1 MYLQWHSQRPP
12 FNNVEVPE
20 GIRKKQN
27 KRQTD
32 KRNKRFKSDTDA
44 KDIANDD
51 AEVVSSSV
59 NKTKL
64 NTKRIFDKQGRE
76 KASRRTGDW

>member
-1 MYLQWHSQRPP
+1 MGN

-51 AEVVSSSV
+51 AEDVSSSV

-64 NTKRIFDKQGRE
+64 NTKRIFDKQEGKKKAPERAVDWVRGR
-76 KASRRTGDW
+76 RH